1 MARYK
6 DSLKNYREEKNRW
19 DSLGK
24 KRSETP
30 EPEQPPL
37 KMFLIAGD
45 NSGTG
50 ILENLIEADG
60 VGLICETEADTV
72 STARLLDERRMQQ
85 KYLPFR
91 QHFHFASS
99 SYTCLL
105 RSISFSEEASTSS
118 SAAACMA
125 SAWLNS

>member
-60 VGLICETEADTV
+60 VGLICETEADATTMSDWP
-72 STARLLDERRMQQ
+72 STGVPIMSTGNAMSL
-85 KYLPFR
+85 
-91 QHFHFASS
+91 
-99 SYTCLL
+99 
-105 RSISFSEEASTSS
+105 ISAY
-118 SAAACMA
+118 C
-125 SAWLNS
+125 

>member
-1 MARYK
+1 MYPCLQTFIVAPPASGKGALTWVRRLAEPIHEEMMARYK

-60 VGLICETEADTV
+60 VGAD
-72 STARLLDERRMQQ
+72 
-85 KYLPFR
+85 
-91 QHFHFASS
+91 
-99 SYTCLL
+99 L
-105 RSISFSEEASTSS
+105 RDRG
-118 SAAACMA
+118 
-125 SAWLNS
+125 

>member
-72 STARLLDERRMQQ
+72 STAIGAD
-85 KYLPFR
+85 
-91 QHFHFASS
+91 HGHWSD
-99 SYTCLL
+99 TL
-105 RSISFSEEASTSS
+105 RKCHTMSDWPSTGVLIMSTGNAMSLISAY
-118 SAAACMA
+118 C
-125 SAWLNS
+125 

>member
-50 ILENLIEADG
+50 ILENLIEASRSWSWH
-60 VGLICETEADTV
+60 LRKV
-72 STARLLDERRMQQ
+72 SLQW
-85 KYLPFR
+85 P
-91 QHFHFASS
+91 
-99 SYTCLL
+99 
-105 RSISFSEEASTSS
+105 
-118 SAAACMA
+118 
-125 SAWLNS
+125 